1 MLGQKFGA
9 VTHPDVRRA
18 LGALPRPPVDLEL
31 HQIELRYEKLRRK
44 NARRERL
51 LVASLAEKGQ
61 QLPVVVVKGRDSNSY
76 VLLDGY
82 KRVRA
87 LRSLRHD
94 TVDATLWDLAELEAL
109 LLERLMRTSE
119 SDGALE
125 QGWLLEELNE
135 RFALSHE
142 ELARRFDKSQSWV
155 SRRLALVR
163 ALPRE
168 VQQRV
173 QSGALGAHAAMKYLV
188 PMARA
193 KRADCVRLV
202 AALGQ
207 MCPSTREVAALYSAW
222 ACGDAQTRELV
233 VTQPAIVLRAREQTS
248 RDEPSEKTPQ
258 RKLLD
263 DFGILV
269 GTSRRARQRLGG
281 GLIGQ
286 LLPTEMRQAQ
296 SAARQARWE
305 CEALF
310 RSAAALLDAPDG
322 VPNVKDESPTA
333 ARPPPPPP
341 HQESTHAR

>member
-1 MLGQKFGA
+1 MGYGE
-9 VTHPDVRRA
+9 RM
-18 LGALPRPPVDLEL
+18 DLEL
-31 HQIELRYEKLRRK
+31 TQLELRYEKLRRR
-44 NARRERL
+44 NACKERQ

-61 QLPVVVVKGRDSNSY
+61 QLPVVVVKGSDGPAH
-76 VLLDGY
+76 VLVDGY

-87 LRSLRHD
+87 LASLRQD
-94 TVDATLWDLAELEAL
+94 IVQATLWDLAELDAI

-125 QGWLLEELNE
+125 QGWLLEELRD

-142 ELARRFDKSQSWV
+142 DLARRFDKSQSWV

-168 VQQRV
+168 VHERV
-173 QSGALGAHAAMKYLV
+173 QSGALGAHAAAKYLV

-193 KRADCVRLV
+193 KRADCLRLI

-207 MCPSTREVAALYSAW
+207 SRPSTRELGALYAAW
-222 ACGDAQTRELV
+222 AGGNKETRELV
-233 VTQPAIVLRAREQTS
+233 VTQPAVVLRAREQA
-248 RDEPSEKTPQ
+248 RHDEADEKTPG

-269 GTSRRARQRLGG
+269 GTSRRARQRLAQ
-281 GLIGQ
+281 GLLGH
-286 LLPTEMRQAQ
+286 LLPTEEQQAQ
-296 SAARQARWE
+296 RAARQARWE

-310 RSAAALLDAPDG
+310 RSATSLLNAAGPD
-322 VPNVKDESPTA
+322 DRSPLA
-333 ARPPPPPP
+333 AMQPPSL
-341 HQESTHAR
+341 QESTDAR

>member
-1 MLGQKFGA
+1 M
-9 VTHPDVRRA
+9 
-18 LGALPRPPVDLEL
+18 DLEL
-31 HQIELRYEKLRRK
+31 HQLELRYEKLRRR
-44 NARRERL
+44 NARKERQ
-51 LVASLAEKGQ
+51 LVASLADKGQ
-61 QLPVVVVKGRDSNSY
+61 LLPVVVVRDGDGGAF

-94 TVDATLWDLAELEAL
+94 IVNAVAWDVGELEAV

-119 SDGALE
+119 ADGALE

-135 RFALSHE
+135 RFTLSHE

-163 ALPRE
+163 LLPRE
-168 VQQRV
+168 VQLRV
-173 QSGALGAHAAMKYLV
+173 QSGVLGAHAAMKYLV

-202 AALGQ
+202 LALGQ
-207 MCPSTREVAALYSAW
+207 SCPTTRDVGVLYSAW

-233 VTQPAIVLRAREQTS
+233 VTKPAIVLRARQQTRQYES
-248 RDEPSEKTPQ
+248 PDKAPV

-269 GTSRRARQRLGG
+269 GTSRRARQKLAT
-281 GLIGQ
+281 GLLGQ
-286 LLPTEMRQAQ
+286 LLPTEILEAQ
-296 SAARQARWE
+296 HAARQARWE
-305 CEALF
+305 CQALF
-310 RSAAALLDAPDG
+310 HSVATLLDATSDAPVPQDSSTATTG
-322 VPNVKDESPTA
+322 VRPCSMSISASPF
-333 ARPPPPPP
+333 
-341 HQESTHAR
+341 SS